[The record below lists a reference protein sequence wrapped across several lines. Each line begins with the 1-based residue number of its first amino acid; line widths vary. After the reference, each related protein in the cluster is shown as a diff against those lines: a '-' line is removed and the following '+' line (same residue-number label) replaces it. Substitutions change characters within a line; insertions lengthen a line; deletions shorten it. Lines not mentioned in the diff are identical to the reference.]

1 MRAFVLMVLVL
12 NVGFFTWQY
21 LADNQ
26 WGLEESAGLELKA
39 LPEKAAIPSLVLVS
53 EEPAIVI
60 DVIPVQPLA
69 VAESSL
75 EEARSEG
82 LASEKSALGEAALT
96 GSEAEQEPVEIAT
109 AVGSESAASPAVAEV
124 AVEVVVEVEPP
135 ALIAICYKAGP
146 FKQRSQPQ
154 ELEAMAVQ
162 YGFDAAITARVG
174 ESLLGEWIYLTEY
187 GSLQSARDDVT
198 ALKGQG
204 INDVGIARLASG
216 ELIISLGIFGKQN
229 TLKRRLAE
237 LKALGYVNYQ
247 TKKRY
252 RKTEEFWLVLSGF
265 EGDQQRILADELGVA
280 LADRFPAA
288 QLTPVGCR

>member
-39 LPEKAAIPSLVLVS
+39 LPEKAPVPSLVLVS

-75 EEARSEG
+75 AEARLEG
-82 LASEKSALGEAALT
+82 LESEESVLEEAALT
-96 GSEAEQEPVEIAT
+96 GSEAEQAPVEMAT
-109 AVGSESAASPAVAEV
+109 AVGSEPAASPAVAEV
-124 AVEVVVEVEPP
+124 VAEVEPP

-162 YGFDAAITARVG
+162 YGFDAAITARAG

-187 GSLQSARDDVT
+187 GSLQAARDDVS

-204 INDVGIARLASG
+204 IKDVGIARLANG
-216 ELIISLGIFGKQN
+216 DLIISLGIFGKQN

-288 QLTPVGCR
+288 QLAPVGCR

>member
-39 LPEKAAIPSLVLVS
+39 LPEKAAVPSLVLVS

-82 LASEKSALGEAALT
+82 LASEKSALEEAALT

-124 AVEVVVEVEPP
+124 AVEVEPP

-162 YGFDAAITARVG
+162 YGFDAAITARAG

-204 INDVGIARLASG
+204 IKDVGIARLASG

-252 RKTEEFWLVLSGF
+252 RKTEEFWLVLSGV

-288 QLTPVGCR
+288 QLAPVGCR

>member
-39 LPEKAAIPSLVLVS
+39 LPEKAAVPSLVLVS
-53 EEPAIVI
+53 EEPSIVI
-60 DVIPVQPLA
+60 DVTPVQPLA
-69 VAESSL
+69 VDGAPS
-75 EEARSEG
+75 EEARLEG
-82 LASEKSALGEAALT
+82 PASEAPALAPE
-96 GSEAEQEPVEIAT
+96 SEAGQEPVEIAT

-124 AVEVVVEVEPP
+124 AVEVEPP

-154 ELEAMAVQ
+154 ALETMAVQ
-162 YGFDAAITARVG
+162 YGFDAAITARAG

-288 QLTPVGCR
+288 QLAPVGCR

>member
-1 MRAFVLMVLVL
+1 
-12 NVGFFTWQY
+12 
-21 LADNQ
+21 
-26 WGLEESAGLELKA
+26 
-39 LPEKAAIPSLVLVS
+39 
-53 EEPAIVI
+53 
-60 DVIPVQPLA
+60 
-69 VAESSL
+69 
-75 EEARSEG
+75 
-82 LASEKSALGEAALT
+82 
-96 GSEAEQEPVEIAT
+96 
-109 AVGSESAASPAVAEV
+109 
-124 AVEVVVEVEPP
+124 
-135 ALIAICYKAGP
+135 
-146 FKQRSQPQ
+146 
-154 ELEAMAVQ
+154 MAVQ
-162 YGFDAAITARVG
+162 YGFDAAITARAG

-204 INDVGIARLASG
+204 IKDVGIARLASG

-288 QLTPVGCR
+288 QLAPVGCR

>member
-26 WGLEESAGLELKA
+26 WGLDESAGLELKA
-39 LPEKAAIPSLVLVS
+39 LPEKAAVPSLVLVS

-60 DVIPVQPLA
+60 DVIPVQPIA
-69 VAESSL
+69 VDEVAPEEALL
-75 EEARSEG
+75 EEKT
-82 LASEKSALGEAALT
+82 LAPEP
-96 GSEAEQEPVEIAT
+96 EAEPEPVEVAT
-109 AVGSESAASPAVAEV
+109 AAGSDSAASPAVAEV
-124 AVEVVVEVEPP
+124 VAEVEPP

-162 YGFDAAITARVG
+162 YGFDAAITAREG
-174 ESLLGEWIYLTEY
+174 KSLLGEWIYLTEY
-187 GSLQSARDDVT
+187 GSLQAARDDVS

-204 INDVGIARLASG
+204 IKDVGIARLADG

-288 QLTPVGCR
+288 QLAPVGCR

>member
-39 LPEKAAIPSLVLVS
+39 LPEKAAVPSLVLVS

-60 DVIPVQPLA
+60 DVIPVQPLE

-75 EEARSEG
+75 AEARLEG
-82 LASEKSALGEAALT
+82 LASEKPVLEEAALA
-96 GSEAEQEPVEIAT
+96 GPEAEQEPVEIAT
-109 AVGSESAASPAVAEV
+109 AVGSEPASSPAVAEV
-124 AVEVVVEVEPP
+124 VAEVEPA

-162 YGFDAAITARVG
+162 YGFDAAITARAG

-204 INDVGIARLASG
+204 IKDVGIARLADG
-216 ELIISLGIFGKQN
+216 ELIISLGIFGKQK

-288 QLTPVGCR
+288 QLAPVGCR

>member
-39 LPEKAAIPSLVLVS
+39 LPEKAAVPSLVLVS

-75 EEARSEG
+75 EARSEG
-82 LASEKSALGEAALT
+82 LASEKSALEEAALT

-109 AVGSESAASPAVAEV
+109 AVGSESAALPAVAEV
-124 AVEVVVEVEPP
+124 AVEVEPP

-146 FKQRSQPQ
+146 FKRRSQPQ

-162 YGFDAAITARVG
+162 YGFDAAITARAG

-204 INDVGIARLASG
+204 IKDVGIARLASG

-288 QLTPVGCR
+288 QLAPVGCR

>member
-12 NVGFFTWQY
+12 NVAFFGWQY

-39 LPEKAAIPSLVLVS
+39 LPEKAAVPSLVLVS

-75 EEARSEG
+75 DEARLEG
-82 LASEKSALGEAALT
+82 LASEESVLEETALT
-96 GSEAEQEPVEIAT
+96 ESEVEQEPVKIAT
-109 AVGSESAASPAVAEV
+109 AVGSESEASPTIAEV
-124 AVEVVVEVEPP
+124 VAEVEPP

-146 FKQRSQPQ
+146 FKQRAQPQ

-162 YGFDAAITARVG
+162 YGFDAAITARED
-174 ESLLGEWIYLTEY
+174 ESLLGEWIYLAEY
-187 GSLQSARDDVT
+187 DSLQSARDDVT

-204 INDVGIARLASG
+204 IKDIGIARLADG

-237 LKALGYVNYQ
+237 LRALGYVNYQ

-252 RKTEEFWLVLSGF
+252 RKTKAFWLVLSGF

-288 QLTPVGCR
+288 QLMPVGCR